1 MKLFLT
7 SNFKYL
13 AEKFLPKLIDL
24 SKKHNCLFVPY
35 ADEEDDFYCE
45 KTTKMLESFNFKVI
59 HLNEGYNFG
68 DKIDVIYV
76 KGGNTTKLIHLLRK
90 FNQYDKVKELAED
103 GALYIGQSAGSVLAG
118 SDTEWTL
125 RSEPYE
131 FNLKSEYGKDALK
144 GFGFVNKMIFVHC
157 SKYRFP
163 FTDEIENA
171 KRGDF
176 KVKNTLFYG
185 DYLKDRK
192 LYNKNEYIVL
202 KDNEA
207 YYEDGEIKKIL
218 HFDWSKFPVLDEYRL
233 W

>member
-35 ADEEDDFYCE
+35 ADEYDDFYCE
-45 KTTKMLESFNFKVI
+45 KTTKLLDSFNFNVI
-59 HLNEGYNFG
+59 HLNEGYDFG
-68 DKIDVIYV
+68 DKIDVIFV

-90 FNQYDKVKELAED
+90 FNQYDKVKKLAED
-103 GALYIGQSAGSVLAG
+103 GVLYIGQSAGSVLAG

-125 RSEPYE
+125 RSEPYDFDVKKE
-131 FNLKSEYGKDALK
+131 FGRNALK
-144 GFGFVNKMIFVHC
+144 GFGFVNKLVFVHC
-157 SKYRFP
+157 SKCRFP
-163 FTDEIENA
+163 FTDEAENA
-171 KRGDF
+171 KRNDF
-176 KVKNTLFYG
+176 RVKNTLFYG

-218 HFDWSKFPVLDEYRL
+218 RFDWSKFPVLDEYRL